1 MRKVVIQGLAV
12 AFALISCLS
21 LQGCSYQVQL
31 SQRLLIQ
38 GIGIDYE
45 DGVYRAT
52 VQVTKV
58 SDQEENTVSLM
69 NGEGDSAMDALSAIT
84 LANGK
89 KPLYSHSLVLVLGRG
104 CAEKGLSNV
113 MDFFIRYPE
122 SHPTVNVLMADSSA
136 EDILSTE
143 QEDGKYIQARD
154 IAELAKGG
162 KYNGETVQT
171 EMLDVINQLRGEGS
185 SPYLPIVM
193 QDGESIVSS
202 GTAVFSGDQLV
213 ADLDAQETRGLLL
226 ITGKLHNG
234 TAVVQSPEIGKVTL
248 ELEEAS
254 TKISPQ
260 IIGEKPRF
268 SIEVECG
275 ATIGAADMPSGRSLD
290 SMMYKKI
297 GELLEAQLKQ
307 NCMEAITVCIEDNHS
322 DIFNFGRRLYQSQP
336 AYWKQHE
343 ANWREEM
350 DQAEYDVQVEV
361 HLRRGGQE
369 ITGLQ
374 SDVNA

>member
-69 NGEGDSAMDALSAIT
+69 NGEGDSAMDALNAIT

-213 ADLDAQETRGLLL
+213 ADLDEQETRGLLL

-254 TKISPQ
+254 TKISSQ

-275 ATIGAADMPSGRSLD
+275 ATIGAADMPSGKSLD
-290 SMMYKKI
+290 SKMYEKI
-297 GELLEAQLKQ
+297 GELLEEQLTQ
-307 NCMEAITVCIEDNHS
+307 NCMEAISICIEDNHS

-336 AYWKQHE
+336 TYWKQHE

-361 HLRRGGQE
+361 QLRRGGQE